1 MRLNIIQK
9 TIDLSHY
16 KSNYPSMIP
25 YFDEDGNLVTSTSD
39 KPNQG
44 YCVSDIEIPYS
55 FTYEDESGNTMPVNL
70 KDNIKVQTDINI
82 LLPKEDGED
91 GEFEETIPEDKKYAS
106 FQTLVIWYRF
116 FRKYYDALYTT
127 RCDGDIYQF
136 QTTDPEY
143 AITDEMQ
150 DLFERLGEEPTYQ
163 WLKEML
169 EPRYEVSTDS
179 GINFQYF
186 YTSLTWWDIQYHLKL
201 IQSTLAKANELDE
214 LAACCLLEKL
224 HAQYGG
230 EENFDKI
237 YEWLQSQTAPS
248 FNWNETGM
256 ASINIPLTISCDF
269 DLIGEKMSIYEDWLP
284 GEEYGEGTYIRYG
297 DDVYIKQNGDSFLY
311 DDCQKELTWESGSW
325 KNSYEQYIEDES
337 PENVVLSG
345 QTESKLS
352 EFVDVKRCYDVL
364 GNDMHGKFL
373 EDKTSSGP
381 NEDGVQLDLQ
391 YHIYNVCNLE
401 KLDIPYIFEDTK
413 YYKVFGNIL
422 TNIKI
427 YLQSS
432 LGEIIEEY
440 EFEWNQDSANVA
452 KVEELLE
459 RANDSADTEN
469 LCDGN
474 LYAEF
479 KYVMGTT
486 LMLTGSKDECHYDI
500 DEESKGDGVFY
511 IDRKIITK
519 KSEVYQAS
527 TTSSYLIYYFDVQ
540 AAEQKTVKNTV
551 LNSVEIYDM
560 ADYQTTVKYD
570 SSIKEDTPL
579 IYAPLAFEDYR
590 FGTTSLQHV
599 DSDVFVQRGTS
610 AALEKYIAMGSIQ
623 TFEALENYQN
633 SNINIINS
641 NQE

>member
-16 KSNYPSMIP
+16 KSTYPSMIP
-25 YFDEDGNLVTSTSD
+25 YFDENGNLVTSASD

-44 YCVSDIEIPYS
+44 YCVSDIIIPNEIAKEIS
-55 FTYEDESGNTMPVNL
+55 
-70 KDNIKVQTDINI
+70 VQTDINI
-82 LLPKEDGED
+82 LLPKGD
-91 GEFEETIPEDKKYAS
+91 GEFEETIPEDTKYAS

-116 FRKYYDALYTT
+116 FRRYYDALYTT

-143 AITDEMQ
+143 AITPEMQ
-150 DLFERLGEEPTYQ
+150 DLFNRLGEETTYQ
-163 WLKEML
+163 WLKEIL

-201 IQSTLAKANELDE
+201 IESTRAKANELDE

-230 EENFDKI
+230 EENFNKI
-237 YEWLQSQTAPS
+237 YNWLKGQKAPS
-248 FNWNETGM
+248 FDESKGKPTEMG
-256 ASINIPLTISCDF
+256 SINIPLTISCDF

-337 PENVVLSG
+337 PKDIVLSG

-352 EFVDVKRCYDVL
+352 EFIDVKRCYDVL

-381 NEDGVQLDLQ
+381 NEDSVQLDLQ

-459 RANDSADTEN
+459 KANDSADTEN

-500 DEESKGDGVFY
+500 DEESKEDGVFY
-511 IDRKIITK
+511 TDRKIITK

-540 AAEQKTVKNTV
+540 AAEQKTVRNTV
-551 LNSVEIYDM
+551 LNSIEIYDM

-570 SSIKEDTPL
+570 SSIKEDAPL
-579 IYAPLAFEDYR
+579 IYTPLAFEDYR